1 LRLRTR
7 TALLVA
13 VAAGLALACSLT
25 FAPPGTAPQPA
36 EEVARQIEREVG
48 TLDDPALIGLVQG
61 LGHRIAV
68 AAELPDG
75 RLRFAIANLPE
86 TNAFSF
92 PSGNVY
98 VSRGLLAFVR
108 SENELANVIAHEVA
122 HVVGRHA
129 LRLESRKN
137 QVRSATLAKI
147 MTASLGG
154 ARTGEALQA
163 LELEGA
169 GLVARYSRELE
180 HTADREGQVLAARAG
195 FDPAGMA
202 SFLAALDRET
212 TFRLGRP
219 RRPTFLDT
227 HPAAPERAQNAAATA
242 RRLSTP
248 VASTRPASD
257 FLDRLDGLLIGED
270 PGEGVVQDGVFTHP
284 DLDLQLRYPADWRIA
299 NTHGAVIAAPADG
312 PLLLVLEL
320 QEEYPDPAA
329 AAVRYLR
336 ANKRTFALLE
346 SGPLPGVAVPAH
358 QAAVRVTRAGE
369 PLFARLYWYAHGGN
383 IYRLQCTG
391 TAEGFERF
399 GTRAANVARS
409 FRPLTDAERAGFRV
423 RHLRVIPAQAG
434 ERFEQVLARGGN
446 VERLDQIALANG
458 LDVGDRLEAGRR
470 VKVVVET
477 PHSGGR
483 QSSPDP

>member
-1 LRLRTR
+1 MRLRR
-7 TALLVA
+7 RRAPLA
-13 VAAGLALACSLT
+13 AAGAGLALACSLS
-25 FAPPGTAPQPA
+25 FAPPGTAPPPA
-36 EEVARQIEREVG
+36 EQVEQAVEREVG
-48 TLDDPALIGLVQG
+48 TLDAPALEELVTE
-61 LGHRIAV
+61 LGRRIAR
-68 AAELPDG
+68 AAELPEG

-86 TNAFSF
+86 VNAFSF

-98 VSRGLLAFVR
+98 VSRGLLVFVR
-108 SENELANVIAHEVA
+108 SESELANVIAHEVA

-129 LRLESRKN
+129 LRLESRKS

-154 ARTGEALQA
+154 ARSGDALRA

-180 HTADREGQVLAARAG
+180 HTADREGQVLALRAG

-202 SFLAALDRET
+202 SFLAALDREA
-212 TFRLGRP
+212 TFRLGHP

-227 HPAAPERAQNAAATA
+227 HPAAPERAQNSATTA
-242 RRLSTP
+242 RRLSAP
-248 VASTRPASD
+248 VASVRSTTA
-257 FLDRLDGLLIGED
+257 FFDRLEGLLVGED
-270 PGEGVVQDGVFTHP
+270 PAEGVVQDGVFTHP
-284 DLDLQLRYPADWRIA
+284 DFDLQLRYPADWRIA

-312 PLLLVLEL
+312 ALLLVLEL
-320 QEEYPDPAA
+320 QEAYDDPAA

-336 ANKRTFALLE
+336 ANKRTLALLE
-346 SGPLPGVAVPAH
+346 SGPLPGTAVPAH
-358 QAAVRVTRAGE
+358 QAAARLTRAGE
-369 PLFARLYWYAHGGN
+369 PLYTRLHWYAHGGN
-383 IYRLQCTG
+383 IYRLQCIG

-409 FRPLTDAERAGFRV
+409 FRPLTPEERAAFRV
-423 RHLRVIPAQAG
+423 RRLHVIEAQAN
-434 ERFEQVLARGGN
+434 ERFEQALARGGN

-458 LDVGDRLEAGRR
+458 LDVGDRLDAGRR

-477 PHSGGR
+477 PYAGVAT
-483 QSSPDP
+483 SSDP